1 MIHYKLFSFVFLEYF
16 LYLCIIKLI
25 QTYYG
30 KNDQNIRAHGASP
43 SVLSQAL
50 PRGSLAQTPS
60 VDHPQSGSL
69 TLARPAPTHIHAR
82 RGTVNLCTVRG
93 TVENRVSQEIR
104 LSYFWLSVA
113 CHTISDA
120 YFICTWKMPYTTWIA
135 CWHIDI
141 LIFWWFY
148 SISINSSI

>member
-1 MIHYKLFSFVFLEYF
+1 MIHYKLFSFVILEYF
-16 LYLCIIKLI
+16 FVSLHHQIK
-25 QTYYG
+25 YNNNG
-30 KNDQNIRAHGASP
+30 KDDQNIRAHGARP

-60 VDHPQSGSL
+60 VDHPQSDSL
-69 TLARPAPTHIHAR
+69 TSAWPTPTHIHTR
-82 RGTVNLCTVRG
+82 RGTVNLCAVRG

-141 LIFWWFY
+141 LIFLWF
-148 SISINSSI
+148 